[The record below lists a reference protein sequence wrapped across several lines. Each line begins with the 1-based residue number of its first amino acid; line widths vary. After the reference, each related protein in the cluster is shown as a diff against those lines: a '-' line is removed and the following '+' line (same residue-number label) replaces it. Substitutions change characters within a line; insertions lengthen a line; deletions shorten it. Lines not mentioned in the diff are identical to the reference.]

1 MSFDDIKSQFWIV
14 FLFIVIIFIPPKMI
28 GGTTLEIYW
37 NLQDVGIPEAWEYT
51 NGSPD
56 IIVAIIDSGVDVNH
70 PDLMN
75 ASWINPGEIPSNG
88 WDDDQNGYIDDIKG
102 WDFCGENQNEDNDP
116 SPPPS
121 TPASKHGTFI
131 AGLIAGDDDNDLF
144 VGVAPNIKIMSL
156 RFLRSD
162 LSFWASDW
170 PNLVKAIDYAVDNGA
185 QIINISMQAYGIP
198 PDYVYEAIQR
208 AYAAG
213 VILVSVTGNNEDHVT
228 YPGNY
233 SEVIA
238 VSATTSTREI
248 ADFSSQG
255 DQNEICA
262 PGEDVY
268 SITGYNLSI
277 VTGSGTSY
285 ATPLVSGAIA
295 LLLSLNS
302 SLSNNEVRTLLQES
316 CIDLGEIGKDPIFGY
331 GLLDIPTLLSKVI
344 LPNTTSSITSSVMVR
359 TELNIPVL
367 IFSYMILTA
376 LAVFV
381 YVSGQGKGRKN
392 K

>member
-248 ADFSSQG
+248 ADFSSPG

-268 SITGYNLSI
+268 SITG
-277 VTGSGTSY
+277 
-285 ATPLVSGAIA
+285 
-295 LLLSLNS
+295 
-302 SLSNNEVRTLLQES
+302 
-316 CIDLGEIGKDPIFGY
+316 FGY

-381 YVSGQGKGRKN
+381 YVSGQGKRRKN
-392 K
+392 

>member
-1 MSFDDIKSQFWIV
+1 VFFTSIKSPFWV
-14 FLFIVIIFIPPKMI
+14 AFSFILILLIPPQVI
-28 GGTTLEIYW
+28 RGTTHEIYW

-51 NGSPD
+51 NGSSD
-56 IIVAIIDSGVDVNH
+56 IIVAIIDSGVDFSH
-70 PDLMN
+70 PDLVN
-75 ASWINPGEIPSNG
+75 TSWINPGEIPSNG
-88 WDDDQNGYIDDIKG
+88 WDDDQNGYIDDIVG
-102 WDFCGENQNEDNDP
+102 WDFCGENPIEDNNP
-116 SPPPS
+116 SPPLS

-131 AGLIAGDDDNDLF
+131 AGLIAGDNDNNLF
-144 VGVAPNIKIMSL
+144 VVVAPNIKIMSL

-162 LSFWASDW
+162 LSFLFTDW
-170 PNLVKAIDYAVDNGA
+170 DNLVAAIDYAVENGA
-185 QIINISMQAYGIP
+185 KIINLSMQAMGVP
-198 PDYVYEAIQR
+198 PNSVYEAIQR

-213 VILVSVTGNNEDHVT
+213 VILVSVTGNGEDHVT

-248 ADFSSQG
+248 ADFSSPG

-268 SITGYNLSI
+268 SITGYNSSV

-302 SLSNNEVRTLLQES
+302 SLSNDEIRTLLHET
-316 CIDLGEIGKDPIFGY
+316 CTDLGDVGKDPIFGY
-331 GLLDIPTLLSKVI
+331 GLLNIPVLLSKVKTA
-344 LPNTTSSITSSVMVR
+344 NTTTSITSSVMEI
-359 TELNIPVL
+359 TDLNIPVL
-367 IFSYMILTA
+367 VFSYMILIV
-376 LAVFV
+376 LAILTFLRD
-381 YVSGQGKGRKN
+381 QRKGRKS
-392 K
+392 

>member
-1 MSFDDIKSQFWIV
+1 
-14 FLFIVIIFIPPKMI
+14 MI
-28 GGTTLEIYW
+28 RATNLEIYW

-170 PNLVKAIDYAVDNGA
+170 PNLVEAIDYAVDNGA
-185 QIINISMQAYGIP
+185 KIINIS
-198 PDYVYEAIQR
+198 
-208 AYAAG
+208 
-213 VILVSVTGNNEDHVT
+213 
-228 YPGNY
+228 
-233 SEVIA
+233 
-238 VSATTSTREI
+238 
-248 ADFSSQG
+248 
-255 DQNEICA
+255 
-262 PGEDVY
+262 
-268 SITGYNLSI
+268 
-277 VTGSGTSY
+277 
-285 ATPLVSGAIA
+285 
-295 LLLSLNS
+295 
-302 SLSNNEVRTLLQES
+302 
-316 CIDLGEIGKDPIFGY
+316 
-331 GLLDIPTLLSKVI
+331 
-344 LPNTTSSITSSVMVR
+344 
-359 TELNIPVL
+359 
-367 IFSYMILTA
+367 
-376 LAVFV
+376 
-381 YVSGQGKGRKN
+381 
-392 K
+392 

>member
-1 MSFDDIKSQFWIV
+1 MSFTKIKSPFWV
-14 FLFIVIIFIPPKMI
+14 GFIVVLTLLIPPQVI
-28 GGTTLEIYW
+28 RGTTSEIYW
-37 NLQDVGIPEAWEYT
+37 NLQDVGIPEAWEFT
-51 NGSPD
+51 NGSSD
-56 IIVAIIDSGVDVNH
+56 IVVAIIDSGVDLSH
-70 PDLMN
+70 PDLVN
-75 ASWINPGEIPSNG
+75 SSWINPGEIPSNG
-88 WDDDQNGYIDDIKG
+88 WDDDQNGYIDDIVG
-102 WDFCGENQNEDNDP
+102 WDFCGDNLIEDNNP
-116 SPPPS
+116 FPPPS

-131 AGLIAGDDDNDLF
+131 AGLIVGDNDNDIS

-162 LSFWASDW
+162 LSFFASDW
-170 PNLVKAIDYAVDNGA
+170 PNLVAAIDYAVDNGA
-185 QIINISMQAYGIP
+185 KIINLSIQAYGIP
-198 PDYVYEAIQR
+198 PNYVYEAIQR

-248 ADFSSQG
+248 ADFSSPG

-268 SITGYNLSI
+268 SITGYLSSI
-277 VTGSGTSY
+277 VSGSDSSY

-302 SLSNNEVRTLLQES
+302 SLSNDEVRNFLHES
-316 CIDLGEIGKDPIFGY
+316 CIDLGEVGKDPIFGY
-331 GLLDIPTLLSKVI
+331 GLLNIPILLSKI
-344 LPNTTSSITSSVMVR
+344 TTINTTSSITSSVMVR
-359 TELNIPVL
+359 TDLNIPALV
-367 IFSYMILTA
+367 FSYMILTI
-376 LAVFV
+376 LAILTFLRDI
-381 YVSGQGKGRKN
+381 RKRR
-392 K
+392 KK